1 VRDKV
6 NLWRLYNQ
14 STGYGRRPSDYFEHL
29 ETDLAKWVLD
39 EKCLSIGRMYENA
52 LNEGKDPFAGAAEGD
67 RSQVKGKYASAPKR
81 RIHKI
86 KSLAEIGIQDGNS
99 TR

>member
-1 VRDKV
+1 MRDRV

-14 STGYGRRPSDYFEHL
+14 STGYGRRPSDYFEL

-39 EKCLSIGRMYENA
+39 EKCLSIGRMCENA
-52 LNEGKDPFAGAAEGD
+52 LNEGRDPFAGAVEGH
-67 RSQVKGKYASAPKR
+67 RSKVKGQYASAPKR
-81 RIHKI
+81 KIHKI
-86 KSLAEIGIQDGNS
+86 KSLAEIGIHDGNS